1 MAGKIM
7 KHIALVARS
16 SLLALLLAS
25 NAFAATLRPEDS
37 ARLVTLSQELHVPM
51 ATLEQAVA
59 KADYRQS
66 VLDAFT
72 RTAESKPWYE
82 YQALFMTDKRVSQ
95 GVDFWRAHAADLARA
110 ERTYHVPANV
120 IVAIIG
126 VETFYGNN
134 MGKHPILDSLYTL
147 AFYHPTRT
155 PFFSKEF
162 VNFVKLGNEQRWDLK
177 TRLGSYAG
185 AMGMGQFMPSSY
197 LSYAVD
203 FDGDGYKDL
212 FSNPSDAI
220 GSVANYFHQH
230 GWKMGEPVVAP
241 AQITKPSAL
250 SYVQERV
257 ELKQT
262 WAQLRQAGIMTPA
275 PLPAA
280 TPVSLIQLA
289 QPTYS
294 EYWLARQNF
303 YVITRYNKSP
313 LYAMVV
319 HDLSQQL
326 AKQYYGH

>member
-1 MAGKIM
+1 M
-7 KHIALVARS
+7 KRITTVAYS
-16 SLLALLLAS
+16 SLQASLLALLLTGP
-25 NAFAATLRPEDS
+25 AFAATLRPEDTS
-37 ARLVTLSQELHVPM
+37 RLATLSQELNVPM
-51 ATLEQAVA
+51 AALEQAA
-59 KADYRQS
+59 AQADYRQS
-66 VLDAFT
+66 VLDAFK

-82 YQALFMTDKRVSQ
+82 YRALFMTDKRVNQ
-95 GVDFWRAHAADLARA
+95 GVDFWRAHSADLARA
-110 ERTYHVPANV
+110 ERTYHVPASV

-134 MGKHPILDSLYTL
+134 MGKHPILDSLFTL

-162 VNFVKLGNEQRWDLK
+162 ANFVKLGNEQGWDLK

-203 FDGDGYKDL
+203 FDGDGHKDL
-212 FSNPSDAI
+212 FTNPTDAI

-230 GWKMGEPVVAP
+230 GWSMGEPVIEA

-250 SYVQERV
+250 SYVKDRV
-257 ELKQT
+257 ELKQQ
-262 WAQLRQAGIMTPA
+262 WGQLKQAGINTVV
-275 PLPAA
+275 PLPTT

-289 QPTYS
+289 QPSYS
-294 EYWLARQNF
+294 EYWVARKNF

-319 HDLSQQL
+319 HNLSQSL

>member
-1 MAGKIM
+1 M
-7 KHIALVARS
+7 KRITTVAYS
-16 SLLALLLAS
+16 SLQASLLALLLAGQ
-25 NAFAATLRPEDS
+25 AFAATLRPEDTS
-37 ARLVTLSQELHVPM
+37 RLATLSQELNVPM
-51 ATLEQAVA
+51 ATLEQAA
-59 KADYRQS
+59 EQADYRQS
-66 VLDAFT
+66 VLDAFK

-82 YQALFMTDKRVSQ
+82 YQALFMTDKRVNQ
-95 GVDFWRAHAADLARA
+95 GIDFWRAHSADLARA
-110 ERTYHVPANV
+110 ERIYHVPASV

-134 MGKHPILDSLYTL
+134 MGKHPILDSLFTL

-162 VNFVKLGNEQRWDLK
+162 VNFVKLGNQQGWDLK

-203 FDGDGYKDL
+203 FDGDGHKDL
-212 FSNPSDAI
+212 FTNPSDAI

-230 GWKMGEPVVAP
+230 GWSMGEPVVDA

-250 SYVQERV
+250 SFVQERV
-257 ELKQT
+257 ELKQK
-262 WAQLRQAGIMTPA
+262 WGQLKQAGINTVA

-289 QPTYS
+289 QPSYS
-294 EYWLARQNF
+294 EYWVARKNF

-319 HDLSQQL
+319 HNLSQTL

>member
-1 MAGKIM
+1 M
-7 KHIALVARS
+7 KRITT
-16 SLLALLLAS
+16 LALSFLLVGH
-25 NAFAATLRPEDS
+25 AFAATLRPEDN
-37 ARLVTLSQELHVPM
+37 ARLETLSHELNVPM
-51 ATLEQAVA
+51 SELSQAVA
-59 KADYRQS
+59 QADYRQA

-72 RTAESKPWYE
+72 KTAESKPWYE
-82 YQALFMTDKRVSQ
+82 YQALFLTDKRVTQ

-110 ERTYHVPANV
+110 ERIYHVPASV

-126 VETFYGNN
+126 VETFYGTN
-134 MGKHPILDSLYTL
+134 MGKHPILDSLFTL

-162 VNFVKLGNEQRWDLK
+162 VNFVKLGNQQGWDLK

-203 FDGDGYKDL
+203 FDGDGHKDL
-212 FSNPSDAI
+212 FTNPSDAI

-230 GWKMGEPVVAP
+230 GWSMGEPVVDA

-250 SYVQERV
+250 SFVQERV
-257 ELKQT
+257 ELKQK
-262 WAQLRQAGIMTPA
+262 WGQLKQAGINTVA

-289 QPTYS
+289 QPSYS
-294 EYWLARQNF
+294 EYWVARKNF

-319 HDLSQQL
+319 HNLSQTL